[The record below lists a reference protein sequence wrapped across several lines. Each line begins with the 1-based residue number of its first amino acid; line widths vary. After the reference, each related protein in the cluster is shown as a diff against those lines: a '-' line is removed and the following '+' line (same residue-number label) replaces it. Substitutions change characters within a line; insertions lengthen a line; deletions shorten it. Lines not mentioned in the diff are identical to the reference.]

1 MYISLESLSFFLKA
15 HLLKTTFRIKALPWR
30 ESVHKFF
37 ANWLVLLSFRML
49 GDFFKMLA
57 FVNLVST
64 RFFSTYWAYNLC
76 KKLGK
81 GPLFPLPLKFDVA
94 ACVKQVLVVPKTFP
108 KKKHKVRAYAKSK
121 VAIARKKMKI
131 SSTACTANVLR
142 TACVKQKKRSQLNS
156 DKIIR
161 NKTELE
167 KLAKSIRMAA
177 VRKVS
182 SKK

>member
-1 MYISLESLSFFLKA
+1 
-15 HLLKTTFRIKALPWR
+15 
-30 ESVHKFF
+30 
-37 ANWLVLLSFRML
+37 ML
-49 GDFFKMLA
+49 GDFFKTLA

-121 VAIARKKMKI
+121 VAIARKKMKNKQYCLH
-131 SSTACTANVLR
+131 SKCFKD
-142 TACVKQKKRSQLNS
+142 CVR
-156 DKIIR
+156 
-161 NKTELE
+161 KTE
-167 KLAKSIRMAA
+167 KKKSA
-177 VRKVS
+177 
-182 SKK
+182 